1 MIPKGMQGQYAGF
14 ISRAIA
20 FIVDILIVVVVI
32 VVLSLAIALPLEQF
46 LSIDINNC
54 PPVAAWQDLLNLRT
68 LTCLAGRWA
77 RIVLA
82 ALAAPVYYTLFWT
95 MSGQTPAQYLMGLR
109 VVRTDGRRMVFLR
122 SVIRFVGYFASLVTV
137 GLGFLWVLI
146 DDRRQ
151 GLHDKMAR
159 TVVVYS
165 WEARQNERL
174 LDRVRRRFR
183 RLAPTN
189 LAAVQQLQALRSGQM
204 QADLILCSFADERSM
219 AHAVSAIQS
228 GIRES
233 QIEIIV
239 SVELVKDEQGRVGL
253 MGVSDLA
260 EGTTTLPEEVVA
272 RIEQQVRQLDVD
284 ALFAT
289 VPDSTFMVLLVV
301 DEAKSAQAIKFLS
314 GEKIAARLYD
324 LERFTRSTA
333 ASTSRQSPAPVL
345 PAGSNAAVPDAST
358 TTSPVKQPW

>member
-1 MIPKGMQGQYAGF
+1 MAF
-14 ISRAIA
+14 HRA
-20 FIVDILIVVVVI
+20 
-32 VVLSLAIALPLEQF
+32 
-46 LSIDINNC
+46 
-54 PPVAAWQDLLNLRT
+54 
-68 LTCLAGRWA
+68 
-77 RIVLA
+77 
-82 ALAAPVYYTLFWT
+82 
-95 MSGQTPAQYLMGLR
+95 
-109 VVRTDGRRMVFLR
+109 
-122 SVIRFVGYFASLVTV
+122 VIRFVGYFASLATV

-165 WEARQNERL
+165 WEARQNERI

-189 LAAVQQLQALRSGQM
+189 VAAVQELQALRAGQLR
-204 QADLILCSFADERSM
+204 ADVILCSFTSDHSLAR
-219 AHAVSAIQS
+219 ATGTIQT

-260 EGTTTLPEEVVA
+260 EGTTTLPDQVVS

-289 VPDSTFMVLLVV
+289 VPDSTFMLLLIVE
-301 DEAKSAQAIKFLS
+301 EAKSAQALKYLS
-314 GEKIAARLYD
+314 GKKIGAQLYD
-324 LERFTRSTA
+324 LERFTRSA
-333 ASTSRQSPAPVL
+333 
-345 PAGSNAAVPDAST
+345 DAST
-358 TTSPVKQPW
+358 TPQPPAPAIPADGKAAVPEAAATASPVEQPS